1 MMKNI
6 DRLMITTMVI
16 CFGLCMSAF
25 DSGIKLSR
33 EKVSDEISVLLPR
46 DFRPM
51 DELDLSQ
58 RYPSVRRPIAAYT
71 NPDRLVDFS
80 VNISASQ
87 WPDTNLDMAQKF
99 FKAGI
104 FNLFDNVEMI
114 SEGIHEVSGKK
125 LIYFEFESRVK
136 GDPRNQSTRDAV
148 LNYTYIQYLV
158 EPSRTMVFS
167 FNCPRRMRADWQETA
182 HKMMKG
188 IRMKK

>member
-1 MMKNI
+1 
-6 DRLMITTMVI
+6 MITTMVI

-188 IRMKK
+188 IRIKK